1 MAQKINI
8 NGTLISKPGVYSLIK
23 SGVKNPSTALP
34 YGNLCIIDTGFG
46 TGWGGGSGIN
56 GQLSQGL
63 NSIYKLQTPQDYSA
77 FVKGGELWNFTKPLW
92 TPFQNQPG
100 VNQIYFIK
108 AATTTAA
115 TKTLTLSNGTLVFTV
130 LDEGTVGNGV
140 LTSSNLTNG
149 YAVKLT
155 AGVIDP
161 TKFIVTMY
169 LGTYRGFDSTN
180 GVDYSSSPA
189 NSVPQ
194 TIVTSPEFATI
205 ADFNTWAQVTS
216 SFLDLFTLS
225 VTTSSLTTPTG
236 LVLTG
241 SATGGTLA
249 AATYYIKI
257 TALNENGETLG
268 STESNYVASGTT
280 SSIGITWTA
289 VAGAASYN
297 VYYGTAAAGE
307 DKYYTVTT
315 NSYTLVD
322 TAGGVSGTV
331 PVANT
336 ATGGSFSTADLTTVA
351 GYNLFAGGTETYGA
365 QDLTDALNSCGNLDN
380 QFFLSL
386 ESGSEATS
394 ANNFAILDFINTNF
408 TKLERQLVI
417 AGGYNKSTFTGVNS
431 SILAAQT
438 FDSQD
443 VIIVHG
449 GVKVTKKVTSGYYT
463 YSQLYKAANVIGRI
477 CGLLPQNPVTFKQL
491 GYNAEIHNLTDFGV
505 GSEVEQALSA
515 GVLVTGFDY
524 DLGYISVILGCNT
537 LQENSFPVNDSG
549 TSYLI
554 QIRRICSF
562 LNKSLVVYLKAKFFS
577 DQSQGPN
584 RSTVSSPDLIDA
596 ATSFLA
602 SNVSSILN
610 PGLIQSYSNIQASL
624 QGTAYY
630 LSYDFT
636 PDQEIDFVISTG
648 TLVE

>member
-1 MAQKINI
+1 LAQKINI

-63 NSIYKLQTPQDYSA
+63 NSIYKLQTSSDYAA

-100 VNQIYFIK
+100 VNLIYFIK
-108 AATTTAA
+108 AATTVPA

-140 LTSSNLTNG
+140 LNAGNLTNG

-155 AGVIDP
+155 AGVVDP
-161 TKFIVTMY
+161 TKFIVTAY

-194 TIVTSPEFATI
+194 VIVTSPEFATI
-205 ADFNTWAQVTS
+205 ADFNSWANITS
-216 SFLDLFTLS
+216 SFLDLFTLTSTTTSLTVPS
-225 VTTSSLTTPTG
+225 VT
-236 LVLTG
+236 LTG
-241 SATGGTLA
+241 SRSNGSLG
-249 AATYYIKI
+249 AATYYIKV
-257 TALNENGETLG
+257 TALNENGETTG
-268 STESNYVASGTT
+268 STETSYVASGST
-280 SSIGITWTA
+280 SSIA
-289 VAGAASYN
+289 VAFPVIPGAVSYN
-297 VYYGTAAAGE
+297 VYYGTSAAGE
-307 DKYYTVTT
+307 NKYFNTLTNSFTLTTVT
-315 NSYTLVD
+315 
-322 TAGGVSGTV
+322 GGVSATV
-331 PVANT
+331 PVVNT
-336 ATGGSFSTADLTTVA
+336 AVGGSFSTADLTTVA
-351 GYNLFAGGTETYGA
+351 GYNLFAGGTETYDS
-365 QDLTDALNSCGNLDN
+365 QDLTDALNACSNLNN

-386 ESGSEATS
+386 ESGSAATS

-408 TKLERQLVI
+408 TKLERQLVV
-417 AGGYNKSTFTGVNS
+417 AGGYNKTTFTGTNS

-438 FDSQD
+438 FNSQD
-443 VIIVHG
+443 VIVVHG
-449 GVKVTKKVTSGYYT
+449 GVKVTKKTSSGYYT
-463 YSQLYKAANVIGRI
+463 YSQLYKAANVVGRI

-491 GYNAEIHNLTDFGV
+491 GYNAEIHNLSDFGV

-515 GVLVTGFDY
+515 GVLVSAFDY
-524 DLGYISVILGCNT
+524 DLGYISVVLGCNT
-537 LQENSFPVNDSG
+537 LQENSYPVNDNG

-554 QIRRICSF
+554 QIRRICSY
-562 LNKSLVVYLKAKFFS
+562 LNKSLVLNLKKKFFS

-584 RSTVSSPDLIDA
+584 RATVSSVDLIDA

-602 SNVSSILN
+602 SNVSSILK
-610 PGLIQSYSNIQASL
+610 PGLIQSYANIQASL

-636 PDQEIDFVISTG
+636 PDFEVDYIISTG